1 MGSVGSFLHEI
12 RLSLRHQGQLDPIEA
27 WLKLN
32 AEGPWKMEFQGMA
45 PGEPGA
51 QPRVVVLF
59 RFANEADAM
68 RFKRARMERSSG
80 AKPESAPAAS
90 SASPPTAPAGAAR
103 PPMLPVKSGAA
114 PRKYVQAAP
123 TPVEPLAANFAKLA
137 ADLIRGAD
145 EVMAGKVQ
153 LIGLERIRERFGDGW
168 SRVAERADRIA
179 EQAIRRRL
187 NSHDIMTKVHD
198 LNYLVLFTGVPQ
210 EEAQLRCRM
219 IADDIAREL
228 LGDEGSAELLEVKTA
243 VAQVDKEV
251 SFEETPSLEALSSL
265 LLAGA
270 EGASPPTDAQPP
282 ARPRAAWTQPA
293 DPLDAV
299 EFVYRPMWDVKR
311 KVVSAFLCLPA
322 LRLPGGQRVVGEQ
335 SIPGIESEDVQKTLD
350 NRLLDRVL
358 EDLSKV
364 AQAGRRLLLALPVH
378 FNTIAA
384 ASRRLEYL
392 NECRRLPPG
401 VAKLLLFEIVGA
413 PSGVPQSRILELATA
428 LRTQSRAVLFR
439 TPIWSSGWGELSQAG
454 ILAVGA
460 DLSRENAPEATLM
473 ERFVK
478 FAETADAKRLGCYLH
493 GLRSLS
499 LTVSAVGA
507 GFHYLSG
514 QPIADLAD
522 APPDAHHFSLAD
534 LYDAT
539 VGTE

>member
-59 RFANEADAM
+59 RFANEADAL
-68 RFKRARMERSSG
+68 RFKQARVERSGG
-80 AKPESAPAAS
+80 AKLPPNPAAPS
-90 SASPPTAPAGAAR
+90 VEPPIAAAGATR
-103 PPMLPVKSGAA
+103 PPMARGKAGIPSRKHAQAAA
-114 PRKYVQAAP
+114 PAEKP
-123 TPVEPLAANFAKLA
+123 TADFAKLA

-153 LIGLERIRERFGDGW
+153 LIGLERIRERFGDNW

-187 NSHDIMTKVHD
+187 SSHDIMTKVHD

-210 EEAQLRCRM
+210 AEAQLRCRM

-243 VAQVDKEV
+243 VAQVDKV

-265 LLAGA
+265 LAAGA
-270 EGASPPTDAQPP
+270 GGASPPADAPPP

-350 NRLLDRVL
+350 SRLLDRVL